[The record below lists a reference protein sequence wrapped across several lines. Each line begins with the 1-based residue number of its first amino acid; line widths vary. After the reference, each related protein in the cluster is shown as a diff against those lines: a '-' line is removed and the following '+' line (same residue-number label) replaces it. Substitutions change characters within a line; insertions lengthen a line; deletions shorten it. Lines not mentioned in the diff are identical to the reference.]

1 MKLLRRL
8 WWYVR
13 PSPTDVRWE
22 DALVDDLTSAAGEDP
37 DGYERMVFLATASKV
52 GA

>member
-1 MKLLRRL
+1 
-8 WWYVR
+8 VR
-13 PSPTDVRWE
+13 QEDTLIDV
-22 DALVDDLTSAAGEDP
+22 LTTEAAEDP